1 MPRLLTLF
9 SLLFS
14 LFSLPRPFPPLP
26 SPTTPL
32 YPLQSHNTHSIV
44 PLRHSR
50 VKVNDEDSVHLG
62 AWLATQRREHL
73 NGKMKPERLAFMQT
87 LVDEGK
93 LEWAPMNH
101 SKQSEQ
107 TWPLMFDCL
116 RLYCEEHQAENPGT
130 EVSSIPENRKWIH
143 PDGHEVGLGR
153 WMHTQN
159 KQRRAGK
166 LRPDRCAKMQELVDA
181 GMFRWP
187 TQRQFKSGGGGKDS
201 GDGYSDDAYSMDGDT
216 VVATTGTTKRGAA
229 AVAVAAATAAAAAGV
244 DIYDE
249 PRPIKKRAR
258 LAQLQQQHH
267 HNSSSNPLEQLHQ
280 QQHEV
285 YGNADSTLGGGDYR
299 HFIEP
304 GDKVLAPTNR
314 KSIAGALADYD
325 PLTGEL
331 ILDYD
336 PAVLLHNLS
345 ASSDP
350 NDDHHLLAPN
360 SKTFG
365 GHSRSRRRSSTS
377 QSAAF
382 DALTSLAHPS
392 DSRTL
397 TNMYGSGSDAAGRVD
412 NLTRMTDIRTSQ
424 MLGQGSAQ
432 DSLMRDMG
440 MHRLGV
446 EQEPQLL
453 RNHSLDLE
461 PGSEGIGFGTSS
473 SSRRAPPLLPMDV
486 LAMDDLR
493 RRHRTSNGSDGV
505 TDGESSCASDGLNG
519 ALGVGV
525 GGDPSLASA
534 NVEPLLTPET
544 RMQLKAQVEAQ
555 MHSHDT
561 SGKRPFSLDMLATT
575 GHAMHEHISR
585 NNTSDSNDG
594 LGVVIDLASTS
605 RDMLFAQQSID
616 LSSTSRDLVF
626 AQQPL
631 DLASTSRDLLFAQQ
645 SLALSSASRDV
656 LFRNPAFP
664 PGRSNSP
671 ELS

>member
-1 MPRLLTLF
+1 M
-9 SLLFS
+9 
-14 LFSLPRPFPPLP
+14 
-26 SPTTPL
+26 
-32 YPLQSHNTHSIV
+32 
-44 PLRHSR
+44 
-50 VKVNDEDSVHLG
+50 KVNDEDSVHLG

-73 NGKMKPERLAFMQT
+73 NGKMKPERLALMQS

-107 TWPLMFDCL
+107 TWPIMFDCL

-130 EVSSIPENRKWIH
+130 EVSSIPENRKWTH

-229 AVAVAAATAAAAAGV
+229 AVAVAAATAAAAAGDDV
-244 DIYDE
+244 YDE
-249 PRPIKKRAR
+249 PRPTKKRAR
-258 LAQLQQQHH
+258 LAQLHQQQHY
-267 HNSSSNPLEQLHQ
+267 SSRNPLEQLHQ
-280 QQHEV
+280 QNDA
-285 YGNADSTLGGGDYR
+285 YGDADSALGGGDYR

-336 PAVLLHNLS
+336 PTVLLRNLS

-350 NDDHHLLAPN
+350 NDDHHLLGPN
-360 SKTFG
+360 SKRSG
-365 GHSRSRRRSSTS
+365 GLSRSRRHPSS
-377 QSAAF
+377 QAAAF
-382 DALTSLAHPS
+382 DALTSLVPP
-392 DSRTL
+392 
-397 TNMYGSGSDAAGRVD
+397 G
-412 NLTRMTDIRTSQ
+412 DIRTSH

-461 PGSEGIGFGTSS
+461 HESGGISFGSS
-473 SSRRAPPLLPMDV
+473 SSARRAPPLLPMDI
-486 LAMDDLR
+486 LAMDDSR
-493 RRHRTSNGSDGV
+493 RRKRASNGSEGA
-505 TDGESSCASDGLNG
+505 TDGESSCASDGLSG

-544 RMQLKAQVEAQ
+544 RKQLAAQVEEQ
-555 MHSHDT
+555 MNKSD
-561 SGKRPFSLDMLATT
+561 GKRPFSLDMLAST
-575 GHAMHEHISR
+575 GHAMKEHISR

-594 LGVVIDLASTS
+594 LGVIVDLASTS

-645 SLALSSASRDV
+645 SLDLSSASRDV

-664 PGRSNSP
+664 QGRSNSP